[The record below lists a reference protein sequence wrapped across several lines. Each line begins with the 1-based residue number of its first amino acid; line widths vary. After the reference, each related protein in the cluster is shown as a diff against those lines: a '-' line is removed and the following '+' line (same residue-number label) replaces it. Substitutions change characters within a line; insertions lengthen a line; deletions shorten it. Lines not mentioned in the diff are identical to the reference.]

1 MLFPPRCAG
10 CGRGPWPFCPTCR
23 GQVQP
28 LTPPWCRRCGSPSAG
43 DRPTCPDCPPPPIAL
58 ARSAFRFHGPVR
70 SAVHRLK
77 FSGWRPVAE
86 ALGEAMARAW
96 ADPDVRAVPLQAVT
110 WVPLSRR
117 RAAERGFDQARAL
130 ALVVGRRLG
139 LPAVPL
145 LAREGDDR
153 STQARRDRAGRLAA
167 MQGRFRARMPPPG
180 AVLLVDDVLTTG
192 ATASA
197 CSSALERA
205 GARRVCLL
213 TAARALTPRRSG
225 GSTAPAGASVYSATG
240 SRPGLWLPGESL
252 PASRCQPRA
261 KRPT

>member
-1 MLFPPRCAG
+1 MFEQLLGVLFPHRCAG
-10 CGRGPWPFCPTCR
+10 CGRGPWPFCERCR
-23 GQVQP
+23 RRVQP
-28 LTPPWCRRCGSPSAG
+28 LRPPWCRRCGSPSAG
-43 DRPTCPDCPPPPIAL
+43 DRAECRDCPPPPIVL

-86 ALGEAMARAW
+86 ALGESMARAW
-96 ADPDVRAVPLQAVT
+96 ADPDAASIRLDAVT

-130 ALVVGRRLG
+130 ALVVGRRLE
-139 LPAVPL
+139 LPALRL

-167 MQGRFRARMPPPG
+167 MQGRFRARTPPPG
-180 AVLLVDDVLTTG
+180 SVLLVDDVLTTG

-197 CSSALERA
+197 CASALVRA
-205 GARRVCLL
+205 GARQVCLL
-213 TAARALTPRRSG
+213 TAARALTPRSSG
-225 GSTAPAGASVYSATG
+225 GL
-240 SRPGLWLPGESL
+240 RPGEQDADILADGF
-252 PASRCQPRA
+252 ASGSVVARGIAPR
-261 KRPT
+261 